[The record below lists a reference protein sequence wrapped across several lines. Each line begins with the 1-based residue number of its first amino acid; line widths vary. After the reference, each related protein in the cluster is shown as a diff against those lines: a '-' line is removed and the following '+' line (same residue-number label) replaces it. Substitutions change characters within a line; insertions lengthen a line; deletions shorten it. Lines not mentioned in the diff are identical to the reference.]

1 MKNWQ
6 IEDNRKLALRIFSED
21 LEKEWDEL
29 IKEAKNSLN
38 NEEENFITY
47 RMALL
52 IFALKRMPPSHN
64 PFFKKFKKEI
74 KYYI

>member
-6 IEDNRKLALRIFSED
+6 VEDNRKLALRTFSKD
-21 LEKEWDEL
+21 LEKEWHEL
-29 IKEAKNSLN
+29 IKEAKNSLDD
-38 NEEENFITY
+38 EEENFITY

-52 IFALKRMPPSHN
+52 IFALKRMPHFQPY
-64 PFFKKFKKEI
+64 FKKFKKEI